1 MGRGRETQKVG
12 YVDGQS
18 FKERCDDKH
27 INLTLL
33 KNSSVTALLSVDKI
47 EHQAQYTCILRFS
60 IRVKK

>member
-12 YVDGQS
+12 YMDGQS

-33 KNSSVTALLSVDKI
+33 KNSSVTALLSVDRI
-47 EHQAQYTCILRFS
+47 EHQAQYILRFS

>member
-1 MGRGRETQKVG
+1 MG

-18 FKERCDDKH
+18 CKERCDDKH

-47 EHQAQYTCILRFS
+47 EHQAQYVWRFS
-60 IRVKK
+60 ISVKK

>member
-12 YVDGQS
+12 YMDGQS

-47 EHQAQYTCILRFS
+47 EHQAQYVWRFS
-60 IRVKK
+60 ISVKK